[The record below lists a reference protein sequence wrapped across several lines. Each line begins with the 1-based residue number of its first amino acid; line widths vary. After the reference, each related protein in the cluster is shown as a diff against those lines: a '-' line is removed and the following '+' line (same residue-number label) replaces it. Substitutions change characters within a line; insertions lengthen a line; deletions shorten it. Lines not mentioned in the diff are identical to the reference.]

1 MEIIEFWRI
10 EMEVINKQLSALW
23 TYITGPDLWI
33 SILLGLFRII
43 VIILL
48 AMIIV
53 KVIRTLIDKTFTERT
68 KGPIRISQRREKTLK
83 KLIKSVVA
91 YVVYFM
97 AIVMVLGVF
106 NFDIAPLLAGAGV
119 LGLAIGF
126 GAQNLVRDVISG
138 FFIIFED
145 QFSVGDYVAVAGV
158 EGTVE
163 EIGLRTTQVLSWTG
177 EMNIIPNGNV
187 TQVTNYSLHN
197 GLSIVDINIPYES
210 NVADAEKVINE
221 VAATLPEKYEFIVG
235 VPEIIGVQNLEVSHF
250 VIRVIADTLP
260 GFQWAGERNIRKE
273 MQDKLYKSGI
283 QIPAPRLVMYS
294 NDEKEKLMNEN
305 RDRGL

>member
-1 MEIIEFWRI
+1 
-10 EMEVINKQLSALW
+10 MEVINKQLSALW